1 MNTKS
6 DHDTQGVLDDYAAK
20 YANYFPEAQILF
32 RQIEYSDGQ
41 YPVEVRLFGD
51 NLDSLHRATDSV
63 MTRLLRNKDLMIVRN
78 TWGSINNRL
87 EVLMHPEEA
96 NRIGLSKSLLSL
108 NFALRYGGGIP
119 VTEIW
124 ENGQPLKVIIKDAQ
138 DGQQTIEDFK
148 NIRVTGLLPTLTA
161 SPLSQVADVKPEWA
175 DGAINHRNGLRM
187 VSVLGMPSRHAKM
200 GKLTREVYDDLNTL
214 RMPEGV
220 KIVKGGQAEMES
232 KYGPQIFLGLYISIV
247 IIFFIL
253 VFHLKSIKLT
263 LLLMFSLSYSLLG
276 GALGILLSGHE
287 FGVSAVLGL
296 ISLMGI
302 IVRCGIIM
310 IDYAEQLRTQEGLP
324 VQQAALLAAK
334 RRFRP
339 IFLTSAAASMGVIP
353 MVVKNSPLW
362 GPMGIT
368 ISVGAMVSMVF
379 IVTVIPVG
387 YYLIMRNTIPGLP
400 RYEDSAV

>member
-1 MNTKS
+1 MRGNT
-6 DHDTQGVLDDYAAK
+6 
-20 YANYFPEAQILF
+20 
-32 RQIEYSDGQ
+32 
-41 YPVEVRLFGD
+41 
-51 NLDSLHRATDSV
+51 
-63 MTRLLRNKDLMIVRN
+63 
-78 TWGSINNRL
+78 
-87 EVLMHPEEA
+87 
-96 NRIGLSKSLLSL
+96 
-108 NFALRYGGGIP
+108 
-119 VTEIW
+119 
-124 ENGQPLKVIIKDAQ
+124 
-138 DGQQTIEDFK
+138 
-148 NIRVTGLLPTLTA
+148 
-161 SPLSQVADVKPEWA
+161 
-175 DGAINHRNGLRM
+175 INHRNGLRM

>member
-1 MNTKS
+1 M
-6 DHDTQGVLDDYAAK
+6 
-20 YANYFPEAQILF
+20 
-32 RQIEYSDGQ
+32 
-41 YPVEVRLFGD
+41 
-51 NLDSLHRATDSV
+51 
-63 MTRLLRNKDLMIVRN
+63 
-78 TWGSINNRL
+78 
-87 EVLMHPEEA
+87 
-96 NRIGLSKSLLSL
+96 
-108 NFALRYGGGIP
+108 
-119 VTEIW
+119 
-124 ENGQPLKVIIKDAQ
+124 
-138 DGQQTIEDFK
+138 
-148 NIRVTGLLPTLTA
+148 
-161 SPLSQVADVKPEWA
+161 
-175 DGAINHRNGLRM
+175 
-187 VSVLGMPSRHAKM
+187 
-200 GKLTREVYDDLNTL
+200 
-214 RMPEGV
+214 
-220 KIVKGGQAEMES
+220 
-232 KYGPQIFLGLYISIV
+232 GLYISIV